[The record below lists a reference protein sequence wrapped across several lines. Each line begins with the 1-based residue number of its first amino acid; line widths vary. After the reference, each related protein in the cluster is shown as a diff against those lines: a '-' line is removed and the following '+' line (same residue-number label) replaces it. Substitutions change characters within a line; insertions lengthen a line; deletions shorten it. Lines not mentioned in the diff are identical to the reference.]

1 MGSAPYNNRLD
12 YEIALRSVK
21 LKAKIKTERDNEI
34 EHIANQDDNGA
45 GQRRSRSVGNSIDK
59 EGAATEQN
67 KKKSKP
73 LKWTLLKISG
83 LVSIASILVV
93 LGTIYLVY
101 SSHHETTDDAYTTG
115 HLHYISSRVAGTVVA
130 VLVDDNQHIEK
141 GQMLVKLDTRDY
153 QVTLDQALANSS
165 RSRTNDFLLNMEK
178 GNGAISKQD
187 YEQSHDTLLVDNA
200 SLEDASNQLSYC
212 AIYAPTEG
220 YVGNKTVETGNR
232 VEIGGAL
239 MVVVQ
244 DAWVLANYKE
254 TQIGH
259 MSPGQKATIHVDAIP
274 DHTFYGWVDSFSPGS
289 GTTFALLPSDN
300 ATGNFTKIVQ
310 RVPVKIVFDRE
321 STRGYESRIVPGLS
335 AIISVDLKSV
345 AKGQGLLQ
353 NQQIHDDQ
361 QSHLQQNEG
370 RQ

>member
-1 MGSAPYNNRLD
+1 MPKIKTDRD
-12 YEIALRSVK
+12 YEIK
-21 LKAKIKTERDNEI
+21 ERG
-34 EHIANQDDNGA
+34 HQDHSGA
-45 GQRRSRSVGNSIDK
+45 GESRAGSPGKRMDR
-59 EGAATEQN
+59 EGTATEQN
-67 KKKSKP
+67 KKESKP
-73 LKWTLLKISG
+73 FKWTFLKIFG
-83 LVSIASILVV
+83 LVAIAIILVV

-101 SSHHETTDDAYTTG
+101 ASHHETTDDAYTTG

-130 VLVDDNQHIEK
+130 VLVDDNQLIK
-141 GQMLVKLDTRDY
+141 QGQMLVKLDTRDY

-165 RSRTNDFLLNMEK
+165 RSRTNDFLLNIQK

-212 AIYAPTEG
+212 VICAPTEG

-259 MSPGQKATIHVDAIP
+259 MRPGQKATIHVDAIP

-345 AKGQGLLQ
+345 STGQGLSQ

-361 QSHLQQNEG
+361 QSHLQPGEV

>member
-1 MGSAPYNNRLD
+1 MAKTKSQQNSQIEAPPKQDSNRVVQNRAKSDIKSLD
-12 YEIALRSVK
+12 KDESLSEPEK
-21 LKAKIKTERDNEI
+21 NP
-34 EHIANQDDNGA
+34 
-45 GQRRSRSVGNSIDK
+45 
-59 EGAATEQN
+59 
-67 KKKSKP
+67 SKP
-73 LKWTLLKISG
+73 FKWTPLKILLTG
-83 LVSIASILVV
+83 IIASILII
-93 LGTIYLVY
+93 LGTLYLIDA
-101 SSHHETTDDAYTTG
+101 SHHETTDDAYTTG
-115 HLHYISSRVAGTVVA
+115 HVHYISSRVSGTVVA
-130 VLVDDNQHIEK
+130 VLVDDNQFIQE
-141 GQMLVKLDTRDY
+141 GQMLVKLDPRDY
-153 QVTLDQALANSS
+153 KVTLDQARANSV
-165 RSRTNDFLLNMEK
+165 RSRTNDFLLNMER

-212 AIYAPTEG
+212 TICAPTEG
-220 YVGNKTVETGNR
+220 YIGNKTVESGNR

-244 DAWVLANYKE
+244 DAWVVANFKE

-259 MSPGQKATIHVDAIP
+259 MRPGQRAVIKVDAVP
-274 DHTFYGWVDSFSPGS
+274 NHTFYGWVDSFSPGS

-335 AIISVDLKSV
+335 TEISVDLESV
-345 AKGQGLLQ
+345 TNGYALTQ
-353 NQQIHDDQ
+353 NQQIHADQ
-361 QSHLQQNEG
+361 QSHLQPDKV